1 MMKYE
6 ITTNVSPPQYPI
18 RIKKFGEETIRP
30 QSKATHQKESLS
42 EAIFVH

>member
-18 RIKKFGEETIRP
+18 RIKKFGEEKVRP
-30 QSKATHQKESLS
+30 QSKTTHQKESLI
-42 EAIFVH
+42 EATFVY